1 MNRWVRTGVAILI
14 GVLLLRFSFVV
25 LGLAMRLVSLLFPLL
40 MLMGAGFVVYG
51 IYRYLQKRSAKAR
64 LYDPMDDE

>member
-1 MNRWVRTGVAILI
+1 MNRWVRIGVAILI

-40 MLMGAGFVVYG
+40 MLIGAGFVVYG
-51 IYRYLQKRSAKAR
+51 IYRYLQKRATQAR
-64 LYDPMDDE
+64 LHDSLDDD